1 MTVSGIYPKAMAK
14 LIDAFESFPGIGRK
28 MAQRLAFHT
37 LKMDDSHLATV
48 ADAIRNIKNE
58 ITYCSVCCNLADSDP
73 CSICRNGRDKKSI
86 CVVQTPKDVIAM
98 EGTGE
103 FTGSYHVLHG
113 LISPMDG
120 IGPGDIRLK
129 ELLSRIKDGAE
140 EVIIATSP
148 TVEGEATAMYIAKLL
163 KPLGVRV
170 TRIAHGIP
178 VGADIEYTDEATLIR
193 ALRGRTEI

>member
-1 MTVSGIYPKAMAK
+1 MSGLYPKAMAK

-37 LKMDDSHLATV
+37 LTMDDSHLDTIAE
-48 ADAIRNIKNE
+48 AIRNIKKE
-58 ITYCSVCCNLADSDP
+58 ITYCSICCNLADSDP
-73 CSICRNGRDKKSI
+73 CSICKGNRDKATI

-103 FTGSYHVLHG
+103 FKGHYHVLHG

-129 ELLSRIKDGAE
+129 ELLARLREGAE
-140 EVIIATSP
+140 EIIIATSP
-148 TVEGEATAMYIAKLL
+148 TVEGEATAMYISRLI
-163 KPLGVRV
+163 KPLGVKV

-193 ALRGRTEI
+193 ALKGRTEI

>member
-1 MTVSGIYPKAMAK
+1 MSGIYPKAMAK

-28 MAQRLAFHT
+28 MAQRLAFHAIE
-37 LKMDDSHLATV
+37 MDDGHLESV
-48 ADAIRNIKNE
+48 ADAIRNIKKE
-58 ITYCSVCCNLADSDP
+58 IKYCSICCNLADSDP
-73 CSICRNGRDKKSI
+73 CSICNSGRESGTI

-98 EGTGE
+98 EKTGE
-103 FTGSYHVLHG
+103 FRGTYHVLHG

-129 ELLSRIKDGAE
+129 ELLARIGEGAD

-148 TVEGEATAMYIAKLL
+148 TVEGEATSMYISRLL
-163 KPLGVRV
+163 KPLGVKV

-178 VGADIEYTDEATLIR
+178 MGADIEYTDKATLIR
-193 ALRGRTEI
+193 ALKGRTEI